1 MVRLIVRIAAVA
13 LLDATLLDA
22 AAVAGDAERVREA
35 QVREAQVREA
45 ILRGDHIAVRC
56 EGSLLDFVLRRMAY
70 QPVAPDTPSRG
81 AMAHREAVMFAAFL
95 QESNPSAFA
104 RMLQAIRDGRPFAE
118 VAQASYGVSE
128 NALWE
133 EFVEGLKTQ

>member
-13 LLDATLLDA
+13 LLGATLLDA
-22 AAVAGDAERVREA
+22 AAVAGDAEHVREA
-35 QVREAQVREA
+35 QAREA

>member
-13 LLDATLLDA
+13 LLGATLLDA
-22 AAVAGDAERVREA
+22 AAVAGDAEHVREA
-35 QVREAQVREA
+35 QAREA

-118 VAQASYGVSE
+118 AAQVSYGVSE

-133 EFVEGLKTQ
+133 AFVERLKTQ